1 MDLDEDTFY
10 KHLDQMIINSY
21 NVLTHRKKIEEI
33 IDDKSTIPVFLFD
46 PSEGYPEYNED
57 VYLLMIDHFEE
68 YEEYEKC
75 QELLYTMEAHKK
87 RNRK

>member
-1 MDLDEDTFY
+1 MDIDEDIFY

-21 NVLTHRKKIEEI
+21 NVLTHKKHIEEI

>member
-1 MDLDEDTFY
+1 MDIDEDIFY

-21 NVLTHRKKIEEI
+21 NVLTHKKHIEEI
-33 IDDKSTIPVFLFD
+33 IDDMSVMPVFLFD

-68 YEEYEKC
+68 YEII
-75 QELLYTMEAHKK
+75 
-87 RNRK
+87 RRKSLVKDQ

>member
-21 NVLTHRKKIEEI
+21 NVLTHKKHIEEI

-75 QELLYTMEAHKK
+75 QELLYTMEIHKVYK
-87 RNRK
+87 PK